1 MAIHHK
7 KLEKVIAE
15 ICENNQPLVIHNAT
29 ERKQFIESLKEPLSK
44 DKRVRTVYMGRA
56 QSSKRPSWYDY
67 IDPMIHSARRTTYCS
82 PQISFNE
89 QNELTIGSGTVK
101 KQNYVGGLAD
111 IFAVID
117 ALHKLFE
124 QDDKEELKK
133 EKINTLKATSMFG
146 KLKEIA
152 AEDGFEYAI
161 EKKKLFATLMVK
173 LNNRDALNIRV
184 PYKNFQEVMQQVRP
198 IIKSIRELTESG
210 VNFQIKGFGYVSWNT
225 AKTDDET

>member
-1 MAIHHK
+1 MAIHYR

-15 ICENNQPLVIHNAT
+15 ICENNKPLVIHNAT
-29 ERKQFIESLKEPLSK
+29 ERKQFIESLKEPFSD
-44 DKRVRTVYMGRA
+44 DKRIRTFYTGRS
-56 QSSKRPSWYDY
+56 QNNKRPWYDY
-67 IDPMIHSARRTTYCS
+67 IEPMIHSSRRSSYHS
-82 PQISFNE
+82 VRISFNE
-89 QNELTIGSGTVK
+89 QDELIIGSDDK
-101 KQNYVGGLAD
+101 KNNYVSGLAD
-111 IFAVID
+111 IWVVID
-117 ALHKLFE
+117 ALHKLIM
-124 QDDKEELKK
+124 QDDQEQLKK